1 VTREFDIIRAA
12 LVTKEKELIRELDE
26 INKQNLVSL
35 TSFLEVINTNYEEA
49 NKVKRTIEIITKKD
63 EVLIL

>member
-1 VTREFDIIRAA
+1 MTREFDIIRAA